1 MHDKCGG
8 LAPQSWGRCLL
19 TPSTPGLD
27 FRDVFCYPPDVL
39 GDIFL
44 LVGGWDMRTFTIA
57 EAARLLGTSRS
68 VLYRKIDE
76 GVLTYTSGGG
86 PGKTSTVTEEA
97 LRSAGFD
104 VPPAVEHLE
113 RLPDTMRTS
122 SGSSQGTSQDA
133 HRFQALEQ
141 RLGHLERLTGRLEHE
156 LDLVVTMLKSLIGQA
171 GSFPTAPPQPSP
183 SPQPSLP
190 ARPRPLS
197 QMRQQI
203 VDVLRQHPE
212 GMSPAQVR
220 QALRTEKDLGD
231 TMGGMARDG
240 ILTRVEMGRYMVSER
255 R

>member
-1 MHDKCGG
+1 
-8 LAPQSWGRCLL
+8 
-19 TPSTPGLD
+19 
-27 FRDVFCYPPDVL
+27 
-39 GDIFL
+39 
-44 LVGGWDMRTFTIA
+44 MRTFTLA

-86 PGKTSTVTEEA
+86 PGKTSMVTEEA

-104 VPPAVEHLE
+104 VPPEVEHLE
-113 RLPDTMRTS
+113 RLPDVLRTS

-133 HRFQALEQ
+133 HRLQALEQ
-141 RLGHLERLTGRLEHE
+141 RMGHLERLTGRLEHE
-156 LDLVVTMLKSLIGQA
+156 LDLVVTMVKSLMGQA
-171 GSFPTAPPQPSP
+171 GSLPATPPKPPPSLQPT
-183 SPQPSLP
+183 LP

-197 QMRQQI
+197 QMRQRI
-203 VDVLRQHPE
+203 VDLLRQHPE

-240 ILTRVEMGRYMVSER
+240 ILTKEAGRYRVSEQW
-255 R
+255 